1 QATADRLVLPEIK
14 ILQVH
19 SSSIEAL
26 VTTGPLRDCEVV
38 IRTTS
43 TILPYLWIHATL
55 AAYNLAPV
63 SDREFASCADT
74 FFVLE
79 PMRQVNATSIARSL
93 YCIKPQL
100 DQIRRGK
107 GDVTIHTL
115 KGQFIHALFDR
126 MLEGNADL
134 ETAYQ
139 DALPGYLVAL
149 ASVTDEFF
157 SEEA

>member
-1 QATADRLVLPEIK
+1 MTSVGALIDKLLESSASDVGEAGAQLRLLATHDQLESRYISQVAERALNEEHETIEEVFAALQGLIDRDPPILEPKRQATADRLVLPEIK

-63 SDREFASCADT
+63 
-74 FFVLE
+74 
-79 PMRQVNATSIARSL
+79 
-93 YCIKPQL
+93 
-100 DQIRRGK
+100 
-107 GDVTIHTL
+107 
-115 KGQFIHALFDR
+115 
-126 MLEGNADL
+126 
-134 ETAYQ
+134 
-139 DALPGYLVAL
+139 
-149 ASVTDEFF
+149 
-157 SEEA
+157 